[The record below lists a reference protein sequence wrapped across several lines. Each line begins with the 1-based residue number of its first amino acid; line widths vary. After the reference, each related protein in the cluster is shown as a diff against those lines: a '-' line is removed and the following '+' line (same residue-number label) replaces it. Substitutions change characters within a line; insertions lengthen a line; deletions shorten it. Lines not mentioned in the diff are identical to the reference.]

1 MYTVFSLTGELIFM
15 RIDVLNENRISIE
28 SVNKNEKSSING
40 KSLNDIVTGDNK
52 TMTMTSTDISKGG
65 IFGIGDSEN
74 SFDDIMEKA
83 EMLKNSFDA
92 LQDKMETGNAVN
104 LDEEELD
111 INNTEI
117 DKIVT
122 VAERIRIKLAVNCD
136 DYSLLTG
143 ISAEDIKSAM
153 GEYAATYKE
162 SASMSD
168 SAKTF
173 LVKNEL
179 EPTIENVYKAIH
191 SGAAYNN
198 SNILSDAEWN
208 EIKPQA
214 EKIIKNAGLEN
225 DEKHLL
231 RSRYMIENGIALT
244 EKNLQYY
251 DILDKLEVPSDEE
264 IVDRISA
271 TIIEGR
277 KPGQTKVTGESLPFE
292 EAVMAQQ
299 VVRAAK
305 NTHIM
310 ALSKEDIRTID
321 ALADIENKN
330 IEYMPDNTDIQYLR
344 TYRQIQE
351 IRLMMTIEAA
361 RTIENSGVSINTTE
375 LAELVD
381 SLKNYE
387 AGALTKSPDAGGET
401 VTLNEV
407 SEVNEIL
414 LAMEELK
421 TAPAAVLGIVAE
433 EKVVSPKIL
442 LENRYVKAGEA
453 YEALSTEVRADLG
466 DSVFKAVKASTDDI
480 LSDLGYE
487 DNEENRRAIRI
498 LAYNKMEMT
507 EKNIDI
513 IKDLD
518 ISVNTLFKKMTPEK
532 TLKMIREGVDLM
544 SKDVRELTDYFNKMP
559 DEREVEKYS
568 EFLYRLQKNNA
579 ITDEEREKFI
589 ACYSL
594 INKFEKDG
602 MNAVGSLYLQ
612 GLDFNMGNL
621 LTAYMT
627 RKTGGIDKS
636 SDVNDGFAKIEDK
649 VSYYRHLF
657 AEIREKVMPEA
668 LSEISNIDELSIES
682 FTENIEKIQ
691 TGEPDDITLSN
702 LKAAVYSEQEVI
714 KMLAEYDIPATPNYI
729 AEIKKLL
736 RTPEDFFDKGKE
748 YKLAQKVTDKKKL
761 VEEYD
766 NLAKEAES
774 ELKNA
779 LYEKK
784 EYLDINSLKQIST
797 GMNLV
802 SHMAKKNNFFIPC
815 EQNGKEIII
824 NLKIVEEN
832 EESGKFQI
840 SFEDNVYGKISIE
853 GKVSRTGLFLQ
864 IISDNDEGVSKI
876 SAQKELLKELA
887 GKEGYENIK
896 ISVNKSDEI
905 PYIHPADKMDISTEK
920 LFRTAQIFITHF
932 ANL

>member
-292 EAVMAQQ
+292 EAVMALQI
-299 VVRAAK
+299 VRAAK

-480 LSDLGYE
+480 LSGLGYE

-657 AEIREKVMPEA
+657 AGIREKVMPEA

-920 LFRTAQIFITHF
+920 LFRTTQIFITHF

>member
-292 EAVMAQQ
+292 EAVMALQI
-299 VVRAAK
+299 VRAAK

-407 SEVNEIL
+407 SEVNDIL
-414 LAMEELK
+414 FAMEELK

-480 LSDLGYE
+480 LSGLGYE

-657 AEIREKVMPEA
+657 AGIREKVMPEA

>member
-277 KPGQTKVTGESLPFE
+277 KPGQTNVTGESLPFE
-292 EAVMAQQ
+292 EAVMALQ

-321 ALADIENKN
+321 ALSDIENKN

-480 LSDLGYE
+480 LSGLGYE

-657 AEIREKVMPEA
+657 AGIREKVMPEA

>member
-1 MYTVFSLTGELIFM
+1 
-15 RIDVLNENRISIE
+15 
-28 SVNKNEKSSING
+28 
-40 KSLNDIVTGDNK
+40 
-52 TMTMTSTDISKGG
+52 
-65 IFGIGDSEN
+65 
-74 SFDDIMEKA
+74 
-83 EMLKNSFDA
+83 
-92 LQDKMETGNAVN
+92 
-104 LDEEELD
+104 
-111 INNTEI
+111 
-117 DKIVT
+117 
-122 VAERIRIKLAVNCD
+122 
-136 DYSLLTG
+136 
-143 ISAEDIKSAM
+143 
-153 GEYAATYKE
+153 
-162 SASMSD
+162 
-168 SAKTF
+168 
-173 LVKNEL
+173 
-179 EPTIENVYKAIH
+179 
-191 SGAAYNN
+191 
-198 SNILSDAEWN
+198 
-208 EIKPQA
+208 
-214 EKIIKNAGLEN
+214 
-225 DEKHLL
+225 
-231 RSRYMIENGIALT
+231 
-244 EKNLQYY
+244 
-251 DILDKLEVPSDEE
+251 
-264 IVDRISA
+264 
-271 TIIEGR
+271 
-277 KPGQTKVTGESLPFE
+277 
-292 EAVMAQQ
+292 
-299 VVRAAK
+299 
-305 NTHIM
+305 M
-310 ALSKEDIRTID
+310 ALSKEDLRTID
-321 ALADIENKN
+321 ALSDIENKN

-480 LSDLGYE
+480 LSGLGYE

-559 DEREVEKYS
+559 DEREVEEYS

-657 AEIREKVMPEA
+657 AGIREKVMPEA

-682 FTENIEKIQ
+682 FTEIIE
-691 TGEPDDITLSN
+691 
-702 LKAAVYSEQEVI
+702 
-714 KMLAEYDIPATPNYI
+714 
-729 AEIKKLL
+729 
-736 RTPEDFFDKGKE
+736 
-748 YKLAQKVTDKKKL
+748 
-761 VEEYD
+761 
-766 NLAKEAES
+766 
-774 ELKNA
+774 
-779 LYEKK
+779 
-784 EYLDINSLKQIST
+784 
-797 GMNLV
+797 
-802 SHMAKKNNFFIPC
+802 
-815 EQNGKEIII
+815 
-824 NLKIVEEN
+824 
-832 EESGKFQI
+832 
-840 SFEDNVYGKISIE
+840 
-853 GKVSRTGLFLQ
+853 
-864 IISDNDEGVSKI
+864 
-876 SAQKELLKELA
+876 
-887 GKEGYENIK
+887 
-896 ISVNKSDEI
+896 
-905 PYIHPADKMDISTEK
+905 
-920 LFRTAQIFITHF
+920 
-932 ANL
+932 

>member
-28 SVNKNEKSSING
+28 SINKNEKSTING

-65 IFGIGDSEN
+65 IFGIGDGEN
-74 SFDDIMEKA
+74 SFDDIREKA

-92 LQDKMETGNAVN
+92 LQDKMETGKAVN

-111 INNTEI
+111 VNNTEI

-136 DYSLLTG
+136 DYSLVAG
-143 ISAEDIKSAM
+143 ISAEDIKAAM

-168 SAKTF
+168 GAKSF

-244 EKNLQYY
+244 ENNLQYY

-292 EAVMAQQ
+292 EAVMALQ
-299 VVRAAK
+299 VIWSAK
-305 NTHIM
+305 ETHIM
-310 ALSKEDIRTID
+310 ALSKEEVKTID
-321 ALADIENKN
+321 ALSDIENKD
-330 IEYMPDNTDIQYLR
+330 IEYVPENTDIKYLR

-351 IRLMMTIEAA
+351 IRLMMTIEAG

-375 LAELVD
+375 LAELVER
-381 SLKNYE
+381 LKNYE
-387 AGALTKSPDAGGET
+387 AGALTESTDVSGET
-401 VTLNEV
+401 VTINEV
-407 SEVNEIL
+407 SEVNEVL

-433 EKVVSPKIL
+433 ENVVSPKVL
-442 LENRYVKAGEA
+442 LENRYVNAGEA

-480 LSDLGYE
+480 LSGLGYE

-532 TLKMIREGVDLM
+532 TLKMIREGVDLL
-544 SKDVRELTDYFNKMP
+544 SKDVRELTDYLNKMP

-627 RKTGGIDKS
+627 RKTGGIDTS
-636 SDVNDGFAKIEDK
+636 SDINDGFAKIEDK

-657 AEIREKVMPEA
+657 AGIREKVMPEA
-668 LSEISNIDELSIES
+668 LAEISNIEELSIEN
-682 FTENIEKIQ
+682 FAKNIAEIQ
-691 TGEPDDITLSN
+691 TGEPDDITLEN

-736 RTPEDFFDKGKE
+736 RTPEDFFDKEKE
-748 YKLAQKVTDKKKL
+748 YKLVKKAADKKLL

-766 NLAKEAES
+766 NIAKEAES

-802 SHMAKKNNFFIPC
+802 SHMAKRNNFFIPC
-815 EQNGKEIII
+815 EHNGKEIII

-840 SFEDNVYGKISIE
+840 SFEDNEYGKISIE

-876 SAQKELLKELA
+876 SAQKEQLKELA

-920 LFRTAQIFITHF
+920 LFRTAQIFISHF

>member
-1 MYTVFSLTGELIFM
+1 M

-292 EAVMAQQ
+292 EAVMALQI
-299 VVRAAK
+299 VRAAK

-480 LSDLGYE
+480 LSGLGYE

-657 AEIREKVMPEA
+657 AGIREKVMPEA

-920 LFRTAQIFITHF
+920 LFRTTQIFITHF

>member
-74 SFDDIMEKA
+74 SFDDIIEKA

-292 EAVMAQQ
+292 EAVMALQ

-321 ALADIENKN
+321 ALSDIENKN

-480 LSDLGYE
+480 LSGLGYE

-657 AEIREKVMPEA
+657 AGIREKVMPEA

-920 LFRTAQIFITHF
+920 LFRTTQIFITHF

>member
-292 EAVMAQQ
+292 EAVMALQI
-299 VVRAAK
+299 VRAAK

-480 LSDLGYE
+480 LSGLGYE

-657 AEIREKVMPEA
+657 AGIREKVMPEA

>member
-292 EAVMAQQ
+292 EAVMALQ

-321 ALADIENKN
+321 ALSDIENKN

-657 AEIREKVMPEA
+657 AGIREKVMPEA

>member
-292 EAVMAQQ
+292 EAVMALQ

-321 ALADIENKN
+321 ALSDIENKN

-657 AEIREKVMPEA
+657 AGIREKVMPEA

-887 GKEGYENIK
+887 DKEGYENIK